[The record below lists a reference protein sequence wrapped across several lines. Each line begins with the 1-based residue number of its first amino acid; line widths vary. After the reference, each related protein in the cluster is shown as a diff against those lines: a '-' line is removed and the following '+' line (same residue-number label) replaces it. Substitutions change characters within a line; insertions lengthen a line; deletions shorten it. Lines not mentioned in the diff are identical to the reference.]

1 MLYAN
6 TTTSQ
11 TVAAGGT
18 ISFNTSTIETGTI
31 CNGGIINNNTS
42 IRIRKPGIYKVD
54 FNGSTDTTT
63 SDATVQ
69 LYVNGTAYTGAL
81 STAPVGG
88 DVGFTCL
95 VQVLNNCCAI
105 KSNLPATLTVV
116 NTGTAATFTN
126 AAITITKVSDCA

>member
-11 TVAAGGT
+11 TIAAGGT
-18 ISFNTSTIETGTI
+18 LSFNSSTVNGC
-31 CNGGIINNNTS
+31 CNIINGTS
-42 IRIRKPGIYKVD
+42 AIRIRKPGIYKID

-63 SDATVQ
+63 SDVTVQ
-69 LYVNGTAYTGAL
+69 LYVNGIPYVGAL

-95 VQVLNNCCAI
+95 VQVLGNCCAVR
-105 KSNLPATLTVV
+105 SNLPSNLTIV
-116 NTGTAATFTN
+116 NTGAEATFTN
-126 AAITITKVSDCA
+126 AAITITRIK